1 MRVPLYSYG
10 SPHRAMFRV
19 ITSRET
25 GKVIAARIIAMDKAV
40 VIKVRA
46 INTAMDMVMVMVIS
60 SHD

>member
-1 MRVPLYSYG
+1 
-10 SPHRAMFRV
+10 MFRL

-40 VIKVRA
+40 VIKVRGMD
-46 INTAMDMVMVMVIS
+46 INTAMGMVMDMVIS